1 MIHGAIDGY
10 SRLIVF
16 LKASNNNKAATVCQL
31 FIESVSKFGLPSRV
45 RSDKGGE
52 NVNVARYMLSHPL
65 RGPDRGSHITGRSVH
80 NQRIERL
87 WRDVFFGCTGLYYD
101 LFSCMEVSGMLDP
114 CNEVD
119 MYALHY
125 VFLPR
130 INKNL
135 DEFAAAHSRAPI
147 STERNKSPV
156 QLWIQGLSNVCNSEH
171 CVAEELS
178 LASNFLQLLI
188 HAVYSMSKTK

>member
-52 NVNVARYMLSHPL
+52 NVDVARYMLSHPL
-65 RGPDRGSHITGRSVH
+65 CGPDRGSHITGRSIH

-114 CNEVD
+114 CNKVD

-130 INKNL
+130 INRNL

-178 LASNFLQLLI
+178 LVSNFLQSLI
-188 HAVYSMSKTK
+188 HEVYSMYKIK